1 VADPVVVGSGLS
13 TGGAVVCD
21 PLGEADPVGAT
32 EPLGVADGLTDGD
45 RDGDGVRDG
54 LGAVRVG
61 LGDQVGVELGWTLCW
76 PVLADSDTGIGRT
89 R

>member
-1 VADPVVVGSGLS
+1 MVVGCGLS

-21 PLGEADPVGAT
+21 PPGEADPVGAT

-45 RDGDGVRDG
+45 RDGDGDG
-54 LGAVRVG
+54 LGDVSVG
-61 LGDQVGVELGWTLCW
+61 LGDEVGDDFEWVFGC
-76 PVLADSDTGIGRT
+76 PVSAFSDAGIGRT

>member
-1 VADPVVVGSGLS
+1 MVAGSGLPV
-13 TGGAVVCD
+13 GGAVVC
-21 PLGEADPVGAT
+21 DPVGAT

-61 LGDQVGVELGWTLCW
+61 LGDQVGVGLGWAFDGL
-76 PVLADSDTGIGRT
+76 VSAFSDTGIGRT